1 MRVAAGCRE
10 YNVEGRLELGTGNT
24 QTHTKQ
30 GSSTAPL
37 SLIILLLQNGCWD
50 FYHFIN
56 KLEKEA
62 KRGKIKEK
70 EGWANIGLSIPTPLS
85 LAKRHRNAYEFKS
98 IFLQMDVIFLVYLAL
113 QKCDLVW
120 TALGSGAGVAV
131 VMRYW
136 RGGETGAESHN
147 IL

>member
-1 MRVAAGCRE
+1 MRHHFISQRVAAGYREGEGWVRVAAGCRE

-98 IFLQMDVIFLVYLAL
+98 IFLQMDGIFLVYLAL
-113 QKCDLVW
+113 
-120 TALGSGAGVAV
+120 
-131 VMRYW
+131 
-136 RGGETGAESHN
+136 
-147 IL
+147 

>member
-37 SLIILLLQNGCWD
+37 SLIMLLLQNGCWD

-62 KRGKIKEK
+62 KSGKIKEK
-70 EGWANIGLSIPTPLS
+70 EGWANIGLSTPTHSEGDTPMNFS
-85 LAKRHRNAYEFKS
+85 LFFFK
-98 IFLQMDVIFLVYLAL
+98 
-113 QKCDLVW
+113 W
-120 TALGSGAGVAV
+120 TASFLS
-131 VMRYW
+131 
-136 RGGETGAESHN
+136 T
-147 IL
+147 